1 MSQSSKCD
9 ASCRVLFF
17 FVAARSHGGCLF
29 QSSCSESFVI
39 NSYLEKL
46 IMHQLSSLHAFL
58 SFTFFSGGFFY
69 VFSNMQISLY
79 TDNKLI

>member
-9 ASCRVLFF
+9 ASCRGFFCSCPDHMEDACFNPRVL
-17 FVAARSHGGCLF
+17 
-29 QSSCSESFVI
+29 SFVI

-58 SFTFFSGGFFY
+58 SFTFFSGGFFLY
-69 VFSNMQISLY
+69 FFKHANISIY
-79 TDNKLI
+79 